1 MEQEHQT
8 EYLLRTVASELR
20 DVTRLFALP
29 AELWEEEHQPH
40 FHWRAWE
47 ADSAYHCDFALGER
61 QRHRD
66 VPVPVAADERTT
78 LLEEKRV
85 LKRLCKQT
93 LYDLCKDVTG
103 ITPPWGSLT
112 GIRPTRLVYEA
123 MEHGRTLDEACAQVG
138 QEFDVSEEK
147 LRLLHD
153 TVAVQ
158 STLPAPDD
166 GAVDVYIGIPF
177 CTTRCAYCTFLSGE
191 LGKGKLVEPYLAALF
206 REMAAGAE
214 LLSTSGKKL
223 RALYV
228 GGGTPTALN
237 PDQLRRMVHMALKL
251 FPGAMEYTVE
261 AGRPDTLTLEKLEIL
276 RDAGIRRISIN
287 PQTMNDKTLEV
298 IGRRHTV
305 RQVYDAYAMAR
316 QVGFHHVNMDVIAG
330 LPGEDLDDF
339 ARTMAALVFR
349 SPTCTPIDV
358 NAANRLAKI
367 AGVDINEFANEM
379 FEAGEKLDGKTA
391 EEVFLQDFKV
401 FMCGDIR
408 FGVAQGSYMTR
419 KNLTAAEALLKPYL
433 EEARNKQNV
442 EDIYMLLTDVPKEE
456 SVVICDGRY
465 AAGVLTDGFEIQPGA
480 DGSWTLPGVV
490 SRKKQF
496 IPALMTAY
504 QEL

>member
-47 ADSAYHCDFALGER
+47 ADGAYHCDFALGER

-103 ITPPWGSLT
+103 VTPPWGSLT

-214 LLSTSGKKL
+214 LLSASGKKL

-237 PDQLRRMVHMALKL
+237 PDQLRRMVHMALKM

-339 ARTMAALVFR
+339 ARTMAGAKELRPESLTVHTLAIKR
-349 SPTCTPIDV
+349 SSRLHLE
-358 NAANRLAKI
+358 NAPLPPAELA
-367 AGVDINEFANEM
+367 AEM
-379 FEAGEKLDGKTA
+379 VRMGHRTA
-391 EEVFLQDFKV
+391 EE
-401 FMCGDIR
+401 MG
-408 FGVAQGSYMTR
+408 
-419 KNLTAAEALLKPYL
+419 LKPYYL
-433 EEARNKQNV
+433 YRQKNMAGNQENV
-442 EDIYMLLTDVPKEE
+442 
-456 SVVICDGRY
+456 SY
-465 AAGVLTDGFEIQPGA
+465 A
-480 DGSWTLPGVV
+480 LPGHACQYNVDIMEETTHILALGAGGISKRIFPQQGRIEREPNV
-490 SRKKQF
+490 SNIENYISRVDEMIARKKRLF
-496 IPALMTAY
+496 G
-504 QEL
+504 E

>member
-29 AELWEEEHQPH
+29 AELWGEEHQPH

-47 ADSAYHCDFALGER
+47 ADGAYHCDFALGER

-66 VPVPVAADERTT
+66 VSVPVAADERTT

-103 ITPPWGSLT
+103 VTPPWGSLT

-123 MEHGRTLDEACAQVG
+123 LEHGLTLDEACAQVG

-214 LLSTSGKKL
+214 LLSASGKKL

-251 FPGAMEYTVE
+251 FPGAMEYTV
-261 AGRPDTLTLEKLEIL
+261 DCLLYTS
-276 RDAGIRRISIN
+276 DA
-287 PQTMNDKTLEV
+287 
-298 IGRRHTV
+298 
-305 RQVYDAYAMAR
+305 
-316 QVGFHHVNMDVIAG
+316 
-330 LPGEDLDDF
+330 
-339 ARTMAALVFR
+339 
-349 SPTCTPIDV
+349 
-358 NAANRLAKI
+358 
-367 AGVDINEFANEM
+367 
-379 FEAGEKLDGKTA
+379 
-391 EEVFLQDFKV
+391 
-401 FMCGDIR
+401 
-408 FGVAQGSYMTR
+408 
-419 KNLTAAEALLKPYL
+419 
-433 EEARNKQNV
+433 
-442 EDIYMLLTDVPKEE
+442 
-456 SVVICDGRY
+456 
-465 AAGVLTDGFEIQPGA
+465 A
-480 DGSWTLPGVV
+480 D
-490 SRKKQF
+490 
-496 IPALMTAY
+496 
-504 QEL
+504 EL

>member
-47 ADSAYHCDFALGER
+47 ADGAYHCDFALGER

-103 ITPPWGSLT
+103 VTPPWGSLT

-123 MEHGRTLDEACAQVG
+123 MEHGLTLDEACAQVG
-138 QEFDVSEEK
+138 QEFDVFEEK

-191 LGKGKLVEPYLAALF
+191 LGKGKLVEP
-206 REMAAGAE
+206 
-214 LLSTSGKKL
+214 
-223 RALYV
+223 
-228 GGGTPTALN
+228 
-237 PDQLRRMVHMALKL
+237 
-251 FPGAMEYTVE
+251 
-261 AGRPDTLTLEKLEIL
+261 
-276 RDAGIRRISIN
+276 
-287 PQTMNDKTLEV
+287 
-298 IGRRHTV
+298 
-305 RQVYDAYAMAR
+305 
-316 QVGFHHVNMDVIAG
+316 
-330 LPGEDLDDF
+330 
-339 ARTMAALVFR
+339 
-349 SPTCTPIDV
+349 
-358 NAANRLAKI
+358 
-367 AGVDINEFANEM
+367 
-379 FEAGEKLDGKTA
+379 
-391 EEVFLQDFKV
+391 
-401 FMCGDIR
+401 
-408 FGVAQGSYMTR
+408 
-419 KNLTAAEALLKPYL
+419 
-433 EEARNKQNV
+433 
-442 EDIYMLLTDVPKEE
+442 
-456 SVVICDGRY
+456 
-465 AAGVLTDGFEIQPGA
+465 
-480 DGSWTLPGVV
+480 
-490 SRKKQF
+490 
-496 IPALMTAY
+496 
-504 QEL
+504 